1 MTPTELIETFYSA
14 FARRDADAMVSCY
27 HEQIRFSDP
36 AFVDLEPREA
46 RGMWRM
52 LCARAEDLVIEHSD
66 VQVSSDAGSG
76 SAHWEA
82 RYTFSATGRKVH
94 NIIDAEFRFADGKI
108 IEHTDRFDFARW
120 TRQALGLPGLLLGW
134 TPMLQNKVRS
144 QARAGLAAYLRK
156 HPKAGEPAGEPA

>member
-1 MTPTELIETFYSA
+1 MTPTDLIEKFYSS
-14 FARRDADAMVSCY
+14 FAKRDAEGMVSCY

-36 AFVDLEPREA
+36 AFPNLEPREA

-52 LCARAEDLVIEHSD
+52 LCGRAQDLKVEFSD
-66 VQVSSDAGSG
+66 VQASGDAG

-82 RYTFSATGRKVH
+82 YYTFSATGRKVH

-120 TRQALGLPGLLLGW
+120 TRQALGLPGILLGW
-134 TPMLQNKVRS
+134 TPIVQNKVRA
-144 QARAGLAAYLRK
+144 QARAGLEAHLQK
-156 HPKAGEPAGEPA
+156 HPEAGEPA